1 MSLFKLT
8 CHHDTAKKELNSQD
22 EAWSLN
28 LLLVLID
35 YGTLGIRIV
44 FLEFSLD
51 AECPL
56 KHRVSLC
63 LICMLMSQC
72 GGRSSSSRE

>member
-1 MSLFKLT
+1 MIQRRRR
-8 CHHDTAKKELNSQD
+8 LNPQD
-22 EAWSLN
+22 EARSLN

-44 FLEFSLD
+44 FLAFFLD

-56 KHRVSLC
+56 KQRVSLC
-63 LICMLMSQC
+63 LICMLMIQC
-72 GGRSSSSRE
+72 GRRSSSLRE